1 MANTDD
7 SITEWQVKACP
18 RTTIWQIPMIVLKK
32 DGVLPVQMGPTSA
45 TRGVIKRCRFLVL
58 SLLFPYNLYGDIC
71 NVFQT

>member
-18 RTTIWQIPMIVLKK
+18 RDDNRQIPMIVLKK
-32 DGVLPVQMGPTSA
+32 GGVLPVQMGPTSA